1 MNKIHFTR
9 KNWIALSVV
18 VLICFV
24 MIFMGMCVDA
34 KNSMISAKNPI
45 YLFMTSALLLPS
57 IDAGLN
63 AWFLVMLFAF
73 YTVLFTFAFIIETR
87 VSKVRTNKIW
97 TKKSS
102 IAYVVTLFICI
113 LLWIGFSMI
122 SQIPITASKIKASF
136 QFLGE
141 SLLATLIFGGVISL
155 VIFSICSILVNLKN
169 IDKPYRFFGDY
180 GSKQYIKSI
189 SDELDDEIEEANQKS
204 LATMLDD
211 KLEKLPQNFIN
222 NNSSKVNGSGN
233 SSGNIVTNVGT
244 ESSEVALGSKEYVFP
259 GLSTIDKEEEYQD
272 TFESNIDLSLS
283 QIVER
288 FRNYL
293 AAKEKLYYDLDT
305 LRIFIAGL
313 ASSRFIILEGLSGTG
328 KSSLARYFS
337 NFIQEESFFSAVQ
350 SSWRDR
356 TSILGYFNDFSKR
369 YSETEF
375 LKRLYRMTY
384 RQNHIN
390 IMVLDEMNIS
400 RVEYYFADFLSIME
414 YPKDKWD
421 LKILQLPYDFD
432 APTHLL
438 DGVIKIPQNTWFIGT
453 ANKDDSTYTIT
464 DKVYDRAITI
474 SFDDRN
480 TPFIVEGESEPISL
494 SYENLNNLFESAKAN
509 DNNRM
514 NASDYNNFYLLTDYV
529 KDNFDL
535 TFGNRVLNQINNFVP
550 VYIALGGSK
559 NSALDFFFARK
570 IISKLNGRFE
580 EYIKDGLKGLLDL
593 IDKTYGKEE
602 FNLTR
607 KEISN
612 ILRKI

>member
-1 MNKIHFTR
+1 MSKIHFTR
-9 KNWIALSVV
+9 KNWIAVSIV
-18 VLICFV
+18 VLLCMV
-24 MIFMGMCVDA
+24 MVFMGMCVDA
-34 KNSMISAKNPI
+34 KNSMVSSKNPI
-45 YLFMTSALLLPS
+45 YLFMTNALLLPS

-63 AWFLVMLFAF
+63 AWFLLILFAI
-73 YTVLFTFAFIIETR
+73 YLILFTLAFIIEMRLTKFKTK
-87 VSKVRTNKIW
+87 KVW

-102 IAYVVTLFICI
+102 IIYVVTLFICVV
-113 LLWIGFSMI
+113 LWIGFSMI
-122 SQIPITASKIKASF
+122 SQIPITASKLQTSF
-136 QFLGE
+136 LFFGE
-141 SLLATLIFGGVISL
+141 TLLATLIFGGIL
-155 VIFSICSILVNLKN
+155 GIIIFAICSIWVNLKN

-180 GSKQYIKSI
+180 GNKQYIKSV
-189 SDELDDEIEEANQKS
+189 SDELDEEIEDANQKS
-204 LATMLDD
+204 LVSMLDD
-211 KLEKLPQNFIN
+211 KLEKLPQTSIVTGG
-222 NNSSKVNGSGN
+222 NSQGGN
-233 SSGNIVTNVGT
+233 SSGNIVTNVGS

-259 GLSTIDKEEEYQD
+259 GLSTIDNEEEYQD
-272 TFESNIDLSLS
+272 TFESNLELNLSE
-283 QIVER
+283 IVQR

-293 AAKEKLYYDLDT
+293 ADKEKLYYDIDT

-337 NFIQEESFFSAVQ
+337 NFIQEESFFTPVQ

-384 RQNHIN
+384 RQNHVN

-421 LKILQLPYDFD
+421 LKIMQLPYDFN

-438 DGVIKIPQNTWFIGT
+438 DGVIKIPENTWFIGT

-480 TPFIVEGESEPISL
+480 TPFHVEGNSEPISL
-494 SYENLNNLFESAKAN
+494 SYNNLNRLFEEAKAN
-509 DNNRM
+509 EKNRM
-514 NASDYNNFYLLTDYV
+514 NDSDYKDFYLLTDYV

-535 TFGNRVLNQINNFVP
+535 TFGNRVLNQIENFVP
-550 VYIALGGSK
+550 VYIALGGTK
-559 NSALDFFFARK
+559 YSALDFFFSRK
-570 IISKLNGRFE
+570 VISKLNGRFE
-580 EYIKDGLKGLLDL
+580 EYIKEGLKGLLEL
-593 IDKTYGKEE
+593 INKTYGKEE
-602 FNLTR
+602 FPLTR
-607 KEISN
+607 KEIAN
-612 ILRKI
+612 ILRKF